1 MHGIK
6 PRTLSNAELLK
17 YGAELADQGP
27 LPAEW
32 AVELLR
38 RLNYYTGG
46 LEKHT
51 ASNVD
56 DKQLTLPL

>member
-6 PRTLSNAELLK
+6 PRTLTNAELLK
-17 YGAELADQGP
+17 YGAELAAEGP
-27 LPAEW
+27 LPVDW

-38 RLNYYTGG
+38 RLNYYTTG

-56 DKQLTLPL
+56 DRQLTLPL

>member
-6 PRTLSNAELLK
+6 PRTLTNAELLK
-17 YGAELADQGP
+17 YGAELAAEGP
-27 LPAEW
+27 LPVDW
-32 AVELLR
+32 AIELLR
-38 RLNYYTGG
+38 RLNYYTSG

-56 DKQLTLPL
+56 ERQLTLPL

>member
-6 PRTLSNAELLK
+6 PRTLSNKELLK
-17 YGAELADQGP
+17 YGAELAEEGP

-46 LEKHT
+46 LENHT

>member
-1 MHGIK
+1 MQGIK
-6 PRTLSNAELLK
+6 PRTLSNTELLK
-17 YGAELADQGP
+17 YGAELTEQGP
-27 LPAEW
+27 LPVEW

-46 LEKHT
+46 FENHT

-56 DKQLTLPL
+56 NRQLTLPL

>member
-17 YGAELADQGP
+17 YGADLAEQGP
-27 LPAEW
+27 LPTEW

-46 LEKHT
+46 LENRA

>member
-6 PRTLSNAELLK
+6 PRNLTNAELLK
-17 YGAELADQGP
+17 YGAAMVEEGS

-32 AVELLR
+32 AIELLR

-46 LEKHT
+46 LEQHT
-51 ASNVD
+51 ASTID
-56 DKQLTLPL
+56 PKQLTLPL

>member
-6 PRTLSNAELLK
+6 PRTLTNAELLK
-17 YGAELADQGP
+17 HGAELAAEGP
-27 LPAEW
+27 LPVDW

-46 LEKHT
+46 LENHT
-51 ASNVD
+51 AANAD
-56 DKQLTLPL
+56 DRQLTLPL

>member
-6 PRTLSNAELLK
+6 PRTLSNEELLK
-17 YGAELADQGP
+17 YSAILLDSQQ
-27 LPAEW
+27 LPTEW

-51 ASNVD
+51 ASNID
-56 DKQLTLPL
+56 ERQLSLPL

>member
-6 PRTLSNAELLK
+6 PRTLSNDELTRYAAELIV
-17 YGAELADQGP
+17 AGP
-27 LPAEW
+27 LPMEW

-38 RLNYYTGG
+38 RLNYYTDKLG
-46 LEKHT
+46 KHT

-56 DKQLTLPL
+56 DRQLTLPL

>member
-1 MHGIK
+1 
-6 PRTLSNAELLK
+6 LK
-17 YGAELADQGP
+17 YGAELADEGP

-32 AVELLR
+32 AIELLR

-46 LEKHT
+46 LENHT